1 MDKSILWLIA
11 LVISLSFGFASCAED
26 TTVEDPY
33 ADWQTRNDR
42 YLDSIADVARTNRDG
57 KWMCV
62 QNYKIWDESLTGVGG
77 GITISGGSQYERT
90 DTVYIHFLEY
100 GPQEGKAAEFTTDSV
115 SVYYYGTL
123 INGERFDGNYQG
135 DWDSELT
142 PQIYSPTT
150 FCLGGLVSGW
160 QTALM
165 PSHDGTYEGMKPGD
179 RVDLFVP
186 YQMAYGSSGMGDIR
200 GYSVLRFHMRLEEI
214 IHPKGPDGRS
224 RAALPAIAE

>member
-214 IHPKGPDGRS
+214 IDK
-224 RAALPAIAE
+224 ETY

>member
-77 GITISGGSQYERT
+77 GITVSGGSQYERT

>member
-214 IHPKGPDGRS
+214 IHPKGLDGRS

>member
-62 QNYKIWDESLTGVGG
+62 QNYKIWDESLTSVGG
-77 GITISGGSQYERT
+77 GITVSGGSQYERT

-186 YQMAYGSSGMGDIR
+186 YQMAYGSSGMGNIR

>member
-165 PSHDGTYEGMKPGD
+165 PSHNGTYEGMKPGD